1 MKIDYSRLTTLISA
15 AFATT
20 LSFSGV
26 GLAQTASPTPSTATI
41 QAGPGASQT
50 LRRIAERGA
59 ITIGHREASVPYSF
73 INQQQ
78 KVEGYVIDLCL
89 NVVEAVKRKL
99 NLPNLQVR
107 FVPINITSRIP
118 LVANGTVDLE
128 CGTTTNFLVRHEQVD
143 FGPVHYLTGTQLLV
157 RSSSAANELEDLK
170 GKRVAVLQGGSS
182 NEAAARR
189 LNEQKNLGIT
199 FVYARDLAE
208 GALLVQS
215 DRVDGFLGDGGQI
228 KVFAGTRA
236 QPAGSLKVVGRLL
249 SYDPYSVMYTRGD
262 ADFGLLVRRAY
273 AEMFRSGEAEKL
285 FEKWFGPLGVQL
297 DDELRAAFRV
307 QALPEAP

>member
-1 MKIDYSRLTTLISA
+1 MTINYSRLTALVGT
-15 AFATT
+15 AFAATFA
-20 LSFSGV
+20 LSTVSF
-26 GLAQTASPTPSTATI
+26 AQTASPAPSAATV
-41 QAGPGASQT
+41 QSGPGSSPT

-107 FVPINITSRIP
+107 FVAINITSRIP

-157 RSSSAANELEDLK
+157 RSSSSANEFEDLR

-215 DRVDGFLGDGGQI
+215 DRVDGFLGDGD
-228 KVFAGTRA
+228 RSRCS
-236 QPAGSLKVVGRLL
+236 PE
-249 SYDPYSVMYTRGD
+249 
-262 ADFGLLVRRAY
+262 LVRSRPA
-273 AEMFRSGEAEKL
+273 RLRLSG
-285 FEKWFGPLGVQL
+285 
-297 DDELRAAFRV
+297 AF
-307 QALPEAP
+307 